1 MCRNPSGMNGH
12 EGHSIRVRTDEL
24 PEEPDA
30 GTPEE
35 SWLRAERELAV
46 SHEYDT
52 VDRDLE
58 QLGMRVS
65 RLPSEAGVVWRLS
78 LPRGEQVEA
87 WEPGTGGLVPPDE
100 IARLIESAAGEK
112 PLVPAP
118 PVSDEPGAVRLREMI
133 AAQRR
138 ELLAHDPGVRLG
150 DDPENL
156 HEHRVAARRIRA
168 YVRAARAYL
177 DPAWRRAVTG
187 LLDELGEATGPVR
200 DLDVLLELLRDE
212 LTRLD
217 GPDRAACERLLASVE
232 AEREAA
238 RQRLLDALR
247 GEGYRVA
254 LTRLRLPPRM
264 AEDARAV
271 PLDRIARK
279 VLDDLVRTVD
289 RLGKHPGEDELH
301 RLRIALKRTRYAV
314 ELAAPAGKA
323 GRRFVDDAKALQA
336 LLGEYQDAVVAEER
350 LRELAVGDARTA
362 ASFVAGRLVERQQA
376 RRARLAK
383 QLPAAWRRLRRSG
396 TRLG

>member
-1 MCRNPSGMNGH
+1 VRESHRMNGH
-12 EGHSIRVRTDEL
+12 EGHSIRVRVDEL
-24 PEEPDA
+24 REEPEA
-30 GTPEE
+30 RPTEE
-35 SWLRAERELAV
+35 SLLGLERELAV
-46 SHEYDT
+46 AHEYDT

-87 WEPGTGGLVPPDE
+87 WEPGTGGLAPPDE

-118 PVSDEPGAVRLREMI
+118 PLSDEPGARRLREMI

-138 ELLAHDPGVRLG
+138 ALLAHDPGVRLG

-168 YVRAARAYL
+168 YLRAARGYL
-177 DPAWRRAVTG
+177 DPTWRRGLAG

-212 LTRLD
+212 HARLD
-217 GPDRAACERLLASVE
+217 GPDRDACERLLVSVE
-232 AEREAA
+232 TEREAA

-247 GEGYRVA
+247 GESYRVA

-264 AEDARAV
+264 ADDAGAV
-271 PLDRIARK
+271 PLERIVRK
-279 VLDDLVRTVD
+279 VLDDLVRAVD
-289 RLGKHPGEDELH
+289 RLGKHPGEDDLH

-314 ELAAPAGKA
+314 ELAAPSGRA
-323 GRRFVDDAKALQA
+323 GRRFVEDAKALQA

-350 LRELAVGDARTA
+350 LRALAVGDARTA
-362 ASFVAGRLVERQQA
+362 ASFVAGRLVERQRV

-383 QLPAAWRRLRRSG
+383 RLPAAWSRLRRSG